1 MQERWHLK
9 SITQVVL
16 VLIVFTLT
24 GSSVVFLKPF
34 VFKLFGIQEIVGMK
48 GALLYILL
56 VFPLYQILLMVYGT
70 LLGQFD
76 FFWKWQKKKGLIMS
90 QVALLLITVLNGN
103 TEMRCGLFQLKAA
116 FGFNTNLSIKPCL
129 ANLQL

>member
-1 MQERWHLK
+1 LADNKFLVKMQERWHLK

-76 FFWKWQKKKGLIMS
+76 FFWKWQKKIFNSLTKIFRRKGS
-90 QVALLLITVLNGN
+90 N
-103 TEMRCGLFQLKAA
+103 
-116 FGFNTNLSIKPCL
+116 
-129 ANLQL
+129 

>member
-34 VFKLFGIQEIVGMK
+34 VFKLFGIEEIVGMK
-48 GALLYILL
+48 GVLLYIIL

-76 FFWKWQKKKGLIMS
+76 FFWKWQKKIFNSLTKIFKRKGS
-90 QVALLLITVLNGN
+90 N
-103 TEMRCGLFQLKAA
+103 
-116 FGFNTNLSIKPCL
+116 
-129 ANLQL
+129 